1 MKSPLNQWYE
11 KAGVRRDP
19 RRVIGEDLESG
30 KTLFPE
36 AMIPYVDHPL
46 VRALGPDE
54 RFRIVARHLYQYLH
68 FTMHFETS
76 VVNRATE
83 RIANGTSGLG
93 VTTGMRLDAYKIY
106 CDEAYHALY
115 SLDIIEQV
123 RGATDIDVP
132 AYDFTPFLGQLDGI
146 GEQVMPGEPLLTQ
159 LLQVVVFET
168 LVTSILKDVP
178 KDPRVVTTVRD
189 VVRDHA
195 EDEGR
200 HHAYFS
206 GFFKELWTD
215 LDPGLRER
223 SARCLPELVLR
234 SLAPDLA
241 PVRNS
246 LRLAGLD
253 KEGVEQVVADAY
265 APGQV
270 REQIRNSARH
280 PVRLFESVGVLEMP
294 GAGDAF
300 AAAGL
305 V

>member
-1 MKSPLNQWYE
+1 MKSPMDHWYE

-19 RRVIGEDLESG
+19 RRVIARDLEAG

-36 AMIPYVDHPL
+36 ALIPYLDHPL

-54 RFRIVARHLYQYLH
+54 RFRIVTRHLYQYLH

-83 RIANGTSGLG
+83 RIANGSSGLG
-93 VTTGMRLDAYKIY
+93 VRPPMRLDAYKIY

-115 SLDIIEQV
+115 SLDAIEQV
-123 RGATDIDVP
+123 RGATGVDVP
-132 AYDFTPFLGQLDGI
+132 AYDFAPFLKQLDGI
-146 GEQVMPGEPLLTQ
+146 GAQVMPGEPVLTQ

-168 LVTSILKDVP
+168 LVTSILKDIP
-178 KDPRVVTTVRD
+178 KDPQVVDTVREI
-189 VVRDHA
+189 VGDHA

-215 LDPGLRER
+215 LDPGMRER
-223 SARCLPELVLR
+223 SARCLPALVSR

-241 PVRNS
+241 PVRTS
-246 LRLAGLD
+246 LRLAGLGED
-253 KEGVEQVVADAY
+253 AVEQVVADAY
-265 APGQV
+265 TAGRV
-270 REQIRNSARH
+270 RRHTHDSARH
-280 PVRLFESVGVLEMP
+280 TVRLFASAGVLDVP
-294 GAGDAF
+294 GADEAF